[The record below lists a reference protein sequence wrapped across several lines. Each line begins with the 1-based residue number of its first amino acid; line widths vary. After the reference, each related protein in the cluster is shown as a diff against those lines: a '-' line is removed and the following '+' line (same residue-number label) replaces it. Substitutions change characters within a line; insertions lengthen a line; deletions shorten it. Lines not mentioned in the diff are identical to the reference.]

1 MRYSRQRHL
10 VKDTLQKSHSH
21 LSADQIYRMVKEID
35 SNISIATVYR
45 NLNQLCEMGEI
56 IKLNVP
62 DAAGYFDGN
71 SKPHFHMQCELC
83 NSIFDIPSSVL
94 PDIKHLVTRA
104 TNFQI
109 TQSELFFKGVCV
121 SCAHKN
127 FEPNSPARTAGE
139 EA

>member
-1 MRYSRQRHL
+1 
-10 VKDTLQKSHSH
+10 
-21 LSADQIYRMVKEID
+21 MVKEID

-71 SKPHFHMQCELC
+71 SKPHFHMLCEKC
-83 NSIFDIPSSVL
+83 NSIIDIPSSVL
-94 PDIKHLVTRA
+94 PDIKHLVTKA

-109 TQSELFFKGVCV
+109 TQSELFFKGICER
-121 SCAHKN
+121 CAREEAGLYN
-127 FEPNSPARTAGE
+127 PAKSAGE